1 MASNGRVQLLPFA
14 DYIHKWQRVSLCL
27 GCYPFSE
34 AHTGEN
40 MAKFYLDTLASF
52 DLTDRNEV
60 TTTDRASNMLNMMTH
75 LPTYYLHAPCIN
87 HHMQTAIGVSS
98 NFLRVTP
105 HAFRTT
111 CPHAPHIHMHPH
123 ASHIHNMSLYG
134 AYEFHMHHTS
144 SFSTHPLHHPTTCT
158 KCLYA
163 PNAHKHHSF
172 GPNLDQIWYKQNVE
186 SFLSK
191 GFFLLNLL
199 TCN

>member
-1 MASNGRVQLLPFA
+1 MASKGRVQLLPVA
-14 DYIHKWQRVSLCL
+14 DYIHNWQRVSLCL

-40 MAKFYLDTLASF
+40 MAKFYLETLASF

-105 HAFRTT
+105 HAFCTT

-144 SFSTHPLHHPTTCT
+144 SSAHTHCTTQPH
-158 KCLYA
+158 A
-163 PNAHKHHSF
+163 PNVYTHQRPTSTIVL
-172 GPNLDQIWYKQNVE
+172 GQIWTKFGTNKMSRVFCQ
-186 SFLSK
+186 K
-191 GFFLLNLL
+191 GFFYS
-199 TCN
+199 TC